1 MRRAGRRSVI
11 ENPPIKWDSTRR
23 RKYLEWAAR
32 VVKGCRGANARL
44 EARFDAAYRRGRRVL
59 G

>member
-11 ENPPIKWDSTRR
+11 ESTPVKWDSTRR
-23 RKYLEWAAR
+23 REYVEWAAH

-44 EARFDAAYRRGRRVL
+44 EARFDEAYRRGRRVL